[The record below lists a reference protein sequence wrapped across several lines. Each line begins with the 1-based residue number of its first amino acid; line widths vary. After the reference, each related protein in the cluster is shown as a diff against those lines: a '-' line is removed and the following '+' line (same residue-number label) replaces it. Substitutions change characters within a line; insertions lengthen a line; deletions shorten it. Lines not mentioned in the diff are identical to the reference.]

1 MSMPVLLYG
10 GIHDSEKLT
19 CPLITLLMTMMCLC
33 LKAEDEE
40 GYRKL
45 IDQKKDKRL
54 AFLLSQTD
62 EYVANLTE
70 LVAEHKIE
78 AKKRM
83 RKERK
88 QKKKKKKEDEAAEGE
103 DAAGTGVNVSRK
115 LYMLQLLNASVIYW
129 QLLVKFPE
137 RF

>member
-1 MSMPVLLYG
+1 LRS
-10 GIHDSEKLT
+10 
-19 CPLITLLMTMMCLC
+19 
-33 LKAEDEE
+33 KAEDEE

-78 AKKRM
+78 AKKKM
-83 RKERK
+83 RLER
-88 QKKKKKKEDEAAEGE
+88 KKKKKKKKDEAAEGE
-103 DAAGTGVNVSRK
+103 DAAGTGVDISCHCTLHATR
-115 LYMLQLLNASVIYW
+115 LLNTVGT
-129 QLLVKFPE
+129 VN
-137 RF
+137 RFQINEQS

>member
-1 MSMPVLLYG
+1 MFV
-10 GIHDSEKLT
+10 
-19 CPLITLLMTMMCLC
+19 CAC

-62 EYVANLTE
+62 EYVASLTE

-83 RKERK
+83 RMDR
-88 QKKKKKKEDEAAEGE
+88 KKKKKKKKKDDAAEGE
-103 DAAGTGVNVSRK
+103 EAAGSAANGVNISS
-115 LYMLQLLNASVIYW
+115 LLSDCWLIFNFITFLSLLLLFSHLGLLHYLQTVIN
-129 QLLVKFPE
+129 K
-137 RF
+137 